1 MLHPNSVQVGATLT
15 GRALRLSLAR
25 ILAFSAGAIGEPEWP
40 QRNLHTDIAKAREAG
55 LDGIIASG
63 TQSEGLLIGFLIDT
77 FGVDAWYSGGAL
89 QLRFRQPVKVDDVVR
104 PVLRWSAV
112 ESEGDAVRLQADC
125 WVARVNGDRVIEG
138 TATCRVTAT

>member
-1 MLHPNSVQVGATLT
+1 MLHPHTVQVGATST

-25 ILAFSAGAIGEPEWP
+25 ILAFSGGAIGEPGWP
-40 QRNLHTDIAKAREAG
+40 QRNLHTDAAKAREAG

-77 FGVDAWYSGGAL
+77 FGVDAWYSGGTL
-89 QLRFRQPVKVDDVVR
+89 QLRFLQPVKVDDVVR

-112 ESEGDAVRLQADC
+112 EPEGDTVRLNADC
-125 WVARVNGDRVIEG
+125 WVARANGDRVIEG
-138 TATCRVTAT
+138 TVTCRMTAT